1 MNNNNMDISK
11 LMTALSNMD
20 KKDLEKGV
28 SQLNNILN
36 SNDKQKIIEQLKN
49 NMNKQQ
55 GGINMDGDMNDI
67 LQKFNNIL
75 EDKDMSNNLKNI
87 LNNFSSSNSSNNSS
101 ESTDNNSTNTNNIN
115 TDYNNDSSEKKS
127 NNGIPE
133 FDINTIL
140 KIKKIMDSLNTSNKD
155 DPRANLL
162 LSLKPYLNETKKDK
176 IDNYVKFLQFAKI
189 IEVMNPLGGDE
200 VKDE

>member
-1 MNNNNMDISK
+1 
-11 LMTALSNMD
+11 
-20 KKDLEKGV
+20 
-28 SQLNNILN
+28 
-36 SNDKQKIIEQLKN
+36 
-49 NMNKQQ
+49 
-55 GGINMDGDMNDI
+55 MDGDMNDI

-101 ESTDNNSTNTNNIN
+101 ESTNTANIN

-176 IDNYVKFLQFAKI
+176 IDNYVKFPQFAKI

>member
-1 MNNNNMDISK
+1 MLSKVKSITLNGLDGNLVEIQTDIS
-11 LMTALSNMD
+11 
-20 KKDLEKGV
+20 
-28 SQLNNILN
+28 
-36 SNDKQKIIEQLKN
+36 
-49 NMNKQQ
+49 
-55 GGINMDGDMNDI
+55 
-67 LQKFNNIL
+67 
-75 EDKDMSNNLKNI
+75 
-87 LNNFSSSNSSNNSS
+87 
-101 ESTDNNSTNTNNIN
+101 
-115 TDYNNDSSEKKS
+115 
-127 NNGIPE
+127 NGIPE

>member
-1 MNNNNMDISK
+1 
-11 LMTALSNMD
+11 
-20 KKDLEKGV
+20 
-28 SQLNNILN
+28 
-36 SNDKQKIIEQLKN
+36 
-49 NMNKQQ
+49 
-55 GGINMDGDMNDI
+55 MDGDMNDI

-101 ESTDNNSTNTNNIN
+101 ESTDNNSTNTANIN
-115 TDYNNDSSEKKS
+115 TDYNNDSSDKKS

-176 IDNYVKFLQFAKI
+176 IDNYVKFLKFAKI

>member
-1 MNNNNMDISK
+1 
-11 LMTALSNMD
+11 
-20 KKDLEKGV
+20 
-28 SQLNNILN
+28 
-36 SNDKQKIIEQLKN
+36 
-49 NMNKQQ
+49 
-55 GGINMDGDMNDI
+55 MDGDMNDI

-101 ESTDNNSTNTNNIN
+101 ESTNTANIN

-127 NNGIPE
+127 NNVIPE

>member
-1 MNNNNMDISK
+1 
-11 LMTALSNMD
+11 
-20 KKDLEKGV
+20 
-28 SQLNNILN
+28 
-36 SNDKQKIIEQLKN
+36 
-49 NMNKQQ
+49 
-55 GGINMDGDMNDI
+55 MDGDMNDI

-101 ESTDNNSTNTNNIN
+101 ESTNTANIN

-140 KIKKIMDSLNTSNKD
+140 KIKKIRRISKIALTRSHPFAIITKSRVSDNK
-155 DPRANLL
+155 
-162 LSLKPYLNETKKDK
+162 
-176 IDNYVKFLQFAKI
+176 
-189 IEVMNPLGGDE
+189 
-200 VKDE
+200 